1 MKMGRERVRGGGGE
15 GGSRGSRAGAMG
27 AEGVMRINQN

>member
-15 GGSRGSRAGAMG
+15 GGSRGARAGAMG
-27 AEGVMRINQN
+27 AEGVVRINQN